1 MAIYYGL
8 SSFIDV
14 RDINI
19 RVNSSFYKNK
29 QKKKLTV
36 VTGLVDLSRK
46 TVVEFAGC
54 R

>member
-19 RVNSSFYKNK
+19 RVNSSFYEKN
-29 QKKKLTV
+29 KLTV